1 MKTYVTKG
9 GFHTWI
15 NTRES
20 KFLEEHF
27 SNIELLD
34 KKDLN
39 ERDDY
44 IAQTLVNRGV
54 LDKIVDRKSVN
65 YKLNI
70 NNLDR

>member
-27 SNIELLD
+27 SNTELLD